1 MADACP
7 FAVLAPLVLSGD
19 GLCGRLRRGMS
30 ENDAGRNQN
39 TVATVIDVW
48 SLARGEATK
57 FGLFWSTDSVGRAA
71 SSTSYHARKYV
82 TKRTTMRTF
91 HKGARTQLG
100 PRHTAYTCSPFII
113 HILASLV
120 DESPRTLA

>member
-48 SLARGEATK
+48 SLAHGEATTALKK
-57 FGLFWSTDSVGRAA
+57 FGLFWEHGLNL
-71 SSTSYHARKYV
+71 TSYIRD
-82 TKRTTMRTF
+82 
-91 HKGARTQLG
+91 
-100 PRHTAYTCSPFII
+100 
-113 HILASLV
+113 SLSR
-120 DESPRTLA
+120 E

>member
-48 SLARGEATK
+48 SLAHGEATTALQNSAY
-57 FGLFWSTDSVGRAA
+57 F
-71 SSTSYHARKYV
+71 
-82 TKRTTMRTF
+82 
-91 HKGARTQLG
+91 GARTQSDELH
-100 PRHTAYTCSPFII
+100 PRQPIMRVI
-113 HILASLV
+113 M
-120 DESPRTLA
+120 

>member
-48 SLARGEATK
+48 SLAHGEATTALLMSAY
-57 FGLFWSTDSVGRAA
+57 F
-71 SSTSYHARKYV
+71 
-82 TKRTTMRTF
+82 
-91 HKGARTQLG
+91 GARTQSDGLD
-100 PRHTAYTCSPFII
+100 PRRAIMRV
-113 HILASLV
+113 SL
-120 DESPRTLA
+120 